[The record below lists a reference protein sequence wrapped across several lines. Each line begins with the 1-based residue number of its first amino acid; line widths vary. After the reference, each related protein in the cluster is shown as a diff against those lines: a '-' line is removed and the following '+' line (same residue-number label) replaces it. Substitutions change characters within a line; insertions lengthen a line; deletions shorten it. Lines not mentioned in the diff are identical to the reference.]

1 MNAGAE
7 VLIKFVGDTKDFGKE
22 VGGVKE
28 KISSIASGVAKGV
41 AAATAVATTA
51 LVGLTKKAVDSFAEY
66 EQLMGGVETLFG
78 TGGMTVEEYAKKV
91 GKSIEKVTDE
101 YNKLDEAQEVVSVHA
116 WEAYKTAGLSVNEY
130 MSTVTSFAA
139 SLKQSIKDPVKLAE
153 AADKAVIDMA
163 DNANKM
169 GTSMESIQNAYQGFA
184 KQNYTMLDNLK
195 LGYGGTKTEM
205 ERLLAD
211 ASKISKVKYDIKNLG
226 DVYEAI
232 HVIQTELGITGTT
245 AKEASTTIQGSLN
258 MTKSSFQNFLVSLA
272 DGTWEIDGAIDDLI
286 ESAMTFGENLMP
298 VIEKVLENV
307 AKAIPKF
314 VDKIVAILPGLI
326 QNILPS
332 LIEGAVALVNGLIK
346 ALPMLITALMPS
358 LIQGLIE
365 ITNQIIIM
373 LPEIILM
380 IADMIPTVLPMII
393 DAIMQVIPMLLNHL
407 PEFLQAGVKILIG
420 IVSGLIS
427 ALPKILS
434 FGVQFVSSLFNGIVG
449 SIGKIPELIF
459 GVFGNIG
466 DGLKRIVEGITRMF
480 KLAFEGIVN
489 IIKTPINWIIS
500 GINAFIR
507 ALNKIKIP
515 NWVPVVGGLGF
526 NIKELPKLATGT
538 NYVPEDTLAMI
549 HEGEAV
555 VPKKFNPYANGVNSQ
570 TMGAMQN
577 SNIRPIINVYAN
589 FETDPLG
596 QVVSNIKT
604 FGGGAKGDYSYGMGV
619 N

>member
-1 MNAGAE
+1 
-7 VLIKFVGDTKDFGKE
+7 
-22 VGGVKE
+22 
-28 KISSIASGVAKGV
+28 
-41 AAATAVATTA
+41 
-51 LVGLTKKAVDSFAEY
+51 
-66 EQLMGGVETLFG
+66 
-78 TGGMTVEEYAKKV
+78 
-91 GKSIEKVTDE
+91 
-101 YNKLDEAQEVVSVHA
+101 
-116 WEAYKTAGLSVNEY
+116 
-130 MSTVTSFAA
+130 
-139 SLKQSIKDPVKLAE
+139 
-153 AADKAVIDMA
+153 
-163 DNANKM
+163 
-169 GTSMESIQNAYQGFA
+169 
-184 KQNYTMLDNLK
+184 
-195 LGYGGTKTEM
+195 
-205 ERLLAD
+205 
-211 ASKISKVKYDIKNLG
+211 
-226 DVYEAI
+226 
-232 HVIQTELGITGTT
+232 
-245 AKEASTTIQGSLN
+245 
-258 MTKSSFQNFLVSLA
+258 
-272 DGTWEIDGAIDDLI
+272 
-286 ESAMTFGENLMP
+286 
-298 VIEKVLENV
+298 
-307 AKAIPKF
+307 
-314 VDKIVAILPGLI
+314 
-326 QNILPS
+326 
-332 LIEGAVALVNGLIK
+332 
-346 ALPMLITALMPS
+346 
-358 LIQGLIE
+358 
-365 ITNQIIIM
+365 M

-380 IADMIPTVLPMII
+380 IANMIPTVLPMII

-407 PEFLQAGVKILIG
+407 PDFLKAGVKILLG

-466 DGLKRIVEGITRMF
+466 DGLKRIVDGITRMF

-596 QVVSNIKT
+596 QVVANIKT

>member
-7 VLIKFVGDTKDFGKE
+7 VLIKFVGDTKDFGNQ
-22 VGGVKE
+22 VSGVKS

-41 AAATAVATTA
+41 AAATAVAKTA
-51 LVGLTKKAVDSFAEY
+51 LVGLTKKVVDSYADY
-66 EQLMGGVETLFG
+66 EQLVGGVETLFKDSADIVQG
-78 TGGMTVEEYAKKV
+78 YA
-91 GKSIEKVTDE
+91 E
-101 YNKLDEAQEVVSVHA
+101 Q
-116 WEAYKTAGLSVNEY
+116 AYKTAGISANKY
-130 MSTVTSFAA
+130 METVTSFSA
-139 SLKQSIKDPVKLAE
+139 SLLQSLGGDTEKSAKI
-153 AADKAVIDMA
+153 ADMAIIDMA

-169 GTSMESIQNAYQGFA
+169 GTSMEMIQSAYQGFA

-195 LGYGGTKTEM
+195 LGYGGTRGEM
-205 ERLLAD
+205 ERLLKD
-211 ASKISKVKYDIKNLG
+211 AEKISGIKYDISNLS
-226 DVYEAI
+226 DVFEAI
-232 HVIQTELGITGTT
+232 HVIQGELGITGTT
-245 AKEASTTIQGSLN
+245 AKEASTTITGSLN
-258 MTKSSFQNFLVSLA
+258 MTKASFQDLLTSLGKGEGINEA
-272 DGTWEIDGAIDDLI
+272 LDNLI

-298 VIEKVLENV
+298 VIERTLTSI
-307 AKAIPKF
+307 AQMLPRLT
-314 VDKIVAILPGLI
+314 DKIIAILPGLI
-326 QNILPS
+326 QKILPS
-332 LIEGAVALVNGLIK
+332 LIQGAVVLVNGLIK
-346 ALPMLITALMPS
+346 ALPMLISTLMPS

-365 ITNQIIIM
+365 ITTQIIIM

-380 IADMIPTVLPMII
+380 IANMIPTVLPMII

-407 PEFLQAGVKILIG
+407 PDFLKAGVKILLG

-466 DGLKRIVEGITRMF
+466 DGLKRIVDGITRMF

-596 QVVSNIKT
+596 QVVANIKT